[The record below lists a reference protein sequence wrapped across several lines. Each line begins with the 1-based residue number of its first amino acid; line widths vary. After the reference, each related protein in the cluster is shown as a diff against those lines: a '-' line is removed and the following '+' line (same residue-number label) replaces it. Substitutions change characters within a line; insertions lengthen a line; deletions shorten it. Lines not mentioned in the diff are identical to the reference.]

1 MPLAGLTDSV
11 TDVLTEPKTTWESL
25 RSRTFLLTSWP
36 WRSLAYIL
44 STPIV
49 VAVVCVP
56 MGFLGLPWLIDLI
69 LIREGRYGAIALL
82 FIIGGIMLAVGGPL
96 VAAPLGWIERRRLGL
111 VDPRPMT
118 KPRWQE
124 DPWQWLRHLYVEP
137 TTWREFAYAML
148 FVTVVPLAYGSVG
161 FLFVIDGILIAS
173 PFIVLANEGPIAFG
187 LGQLRTADQALP
199 YAILGVVLLPL
210 VPYLWTVL
218 AALHGTVARALL
230 GGADTDQLK
239 AELVEVSR
247 SRARLVDAFEAE
259 RRRIERDLHD
269 GAQQQL
275 LGLTMQLGLAK
286 LDTPPDSPA
295 GKAVADAHDQAKEL
309 MQQLRELIRGIHPPV
324 LTDRGLA
331 VAVAELADRTPLPVT
346 VDADL
351 PGRLPGHLEGTAYF
365 VVAEALTNVV
375 KHSGAT
381 RAEIFVRL
389 NKGSLEIDIAD
400 DGHGGADPRGGTGLT
415 GLADRVSVAAGR
427 MYLSSPVGG
436 PTLVRVEIPCH
447 R

>member
-1 MPLAGLTDSV
+1 V
-11 TDVLTEPKTTWESL
+11 TNVLTEPKTTGESL
-25 RSRTFLLTSWP
+25 RLKQFLLTSWP
-36 WRSLAYIL
+36 WRSLVYVVT
-44 STPIV
+44 TPMM
-49 VAVVCVP
+49 VAIASIP
-56 MGFLGLPWLIDLI
+56 MGFLGLPWLVDFI
-69 LIREGRYGAIALL
+69 LVKEGRYGAIALL

-96 VAAPLGWIERRRLGL
+96 VAAPLGWVERRRLGL
-111 VDPRPMT
+111 VDPRPIT
-118 KPRWQE
+118 TPRWQQ
-124 DPWQWLRHLYVEP
+124 DPWQWLRHLYVDP
-137 TTWREFAYAML
+137 LTWRELAYAVL
-148 FVTVVPLAYGSVG
+148 FVTVVPLAYASVG

-187 LGQLRTADQALP
+187 MGQLTTADQAVP
-199 YAILGVVLLPL
+199 YAILGVLLLPL
-210 VPYLWTVL
+210 VPYTWSAL
-218 AALHGTVARALL
+218 AALHGTLARALL
-230 GGADTDQLK
+230 AGEDTVQLK
-239 AELVEVSR
+239 EELVEVTR

-269 GAQQQL
+269 GAQQRL

-286 LDTPPDSPA
+286 LDTPPESPA
-295 GKAVADAHDQAKEL
+295 GKAVSDAHDQAKEL
-309 MQQLRELIRGIHPPV
+309 MQQLRELIRGIHPPI
-324 LTDRGLA
+324 LADRGLA
-331 VAVAELADRTPLPVT
+331 AAVAELADRTPLPVT

-381 RAEIFVRL
+381 RAEIFLRL
-389 NKGSLEIDIAD
+389 NKGSLEVDIAD
-400 DGHGGADPRGGTGLT
+400 NGRGGADPRAGSGLT